1 MDTVGL
7 VEYPNVPRLLGVAMT
22 HAPLYLLDS
31 VYGLE
36 DMYDILEK
44 AAVDAHNSKRV
55 AKANQR
61 GRR

>member
-1 MDTVGL
+1 MD
-7 VEYPNVPRLLGVAMT
+7 YPNLPRLVGVAMS

-44 AAVDAHNSKRV
+44 AAVDAHNQKRV
-55 AKANQR
+55 KKASR
-61 GRR
+61 GRG